1 MKKIKIV
8 LRNPV
13 NKNEYL
19 DYNIEPYDTELTRD
33 WLDALKNDILL
44 KELHLEKNYCFMG
57 FPYTHRTVEYLCD
70 QLNKQI
76 KIFNMFNLT
85 ETWQKAGLEPYYI
98 EEWFTKESIM
108 FSDPDYPVGDLPL
121 PGLQLKHDIM
131 NRLHNHFERMQG
143 TVWQPSQYYK
153 IASPE
158 VKYAIRQLNL
168 ICHELESLVLSIRK
182 LKQIPEWVRPS
193 QITTFINCPRHNLK
207 DVHREGFSNGY
218 DRRFGE
224 VYMHWCQIG
233 KTLMEV
239 YNDEGAPNLSV
250 GDDPTDIT
258 VGEGVTCEAINALKY
273 YSGEFDIEWAK
284 DVVYGDPKRLWHNNK
299 IDDFYSWLKTNG
311 IDSSNKNLSL
321 GYLPIAKVDAKSA
334 FGTDNPQEVWPI
346 LGNHLDIYS
355 IEYDSVKV
363 VYDYNWSD
371 TDYIKRQIEL
381 LNG

>member
-13 NKNEYL
+13 NKKEYL

-33 WLDALKNDILL
+33 WLEALKNDVLQ

-98 EEWFTKESIM
+98 EEWFTRESVM
-108 FSDPDYPVGDLPL
+108 FSDPDYPVGNQPM
-121 PGLQLKHDIM
+121 PGLKIKHDIM

-153 IASPE
+153 LATPE

-168 ICHELESLVLSIRK
+168 ICHELESLILSIRK

-207 DVHREGFSNGY
+207 DTHRDGFSNGY

-239 YNDEGAPNLSV
+239 YNDEGAPKLTV

-284 DVVYGDPKRLWHNNK
+284 DVVYGDPKRPWHNNK
-299 IDDFYSWLKTNG
+299 IDDFYNWLENNG

-321 GYLPIAKVDAKSA
+321 GYLPIAKVDTKSA